1 MRFKDIIVHNA
12 LKRHLAEGIDK
23 GRISHAQLFSGA
35 VGVGTLPLAIA
46 YAQYLNCTSRHDG
59 DSCGECPSCI
69 KMQQLAHPDLHFVF
83 PVNKQGK
90 KSGEVVLSA
99 DFMPLWREMVEESGG
114 YFTRQE
120 WYDRLDL
127 GKTLRG
133 IISAREA
140 DEIIRRLQFKSYESE
155 YKITIIWQP
164 ETMNDE
170 AANKI
175 LKILEEPWDKTLFLL
190 VSERTDLLLPTIIS
204 RTQEVAVKRLQ
215 NEDLMELGR
224 EMVQTGAQIDEQQLL
239 NTARLAA
246 GDVIEWRR
254 LMGGTED
261 TMRKEAF
268 EKFCSLMRLSYNDK
282 HLELMDWADDVAQLS
297 REQQRSMLLHAAR
310 LLRESYMLH
319 AGLGQISYLWGEEAK
334 FCQNF
339 APFIGNQNI
348 EYLISEIETAL
359 RQVSQ
364 NGNSRIIFTHFA
376 LAVSKQI
383 NRLK

>member
-1 MRFKDIIVHNA
+1 MNQQGR
-12 LKRHLAEGIDK
+12 KR
-23 GRISHAQLFSGA
+23 
-35 VGVGTLPLAIA
+35 
-46 YAQYLNCTSRHDG
+46 
-59 DSCGECPSCI
+59 
-69 KMQQLAHPDLHFVF
+69 
-83 PVNKQGK
+83 
-90 KSGEVVLSA
+90 GEVVLSA

-190 VSERTDLLLPTIIS
+190 VRARTDLLLPTIIS

-254 LMGGTED
+254 RMGGSED
-261 TMRKEAF
+261 AMRKEAVDLLAHRQR
-268 EKFCSLMRLSYNDK
+268 EVGEYN
-282 HLELMDWADDVAQLS
+282 A
-297 REQQRSMLLHAAR
+297 
-310 LLRESYMLH
+310 
-319 AGLGQISYLWGEEAK
+319 
-334 FCQNF
+334 
-339 APFIGNQNI
+339 
-348 EYLISEIETAL
+348 
-359 RQVSQ
+359 
-364 NGNSRIIFTHFA
+364 
-376 LAVSKQI
+376 
-383 NRLK
+383 

>member
-1 MRFKDIIVHNA
+1 MRFKDIIGHEA
-12 LKRHLAEGIDK
+12 LKRHLAESIDK

-59 DSCGECPSCI
+59 DSCGVCPSCI

-99 DFMPLWREMVEESGG
+99 DFMPLWREMIAESGG

-133 IISAREA
+133 MISAREA
-140 DEIIRRLQFKSYESE
+140 DEIIRRLQFKSFESE

-164 ETMNDE
+164 ETMNEE

-175 LKILEEPWDKTLFLL
+175 LKILEEPWDKTLFIL

-204 RTQEVAVKRLQ
+204 RTQEVAVPRLK
-215 NEDLMELGR
+215 NEDLM
-224 EMVQTGAQIDEQQLL
+224 AQAQGSEGSAIDLQQLH

-254 LMGGTED
+254 LTGGAED
-261 TMRKEAF
+261 AVRKEAF
-268 EKFCSLMRLSYNDK
+268 DLFCSLMRLSYNDK
-282 HLELMDWADDVAQLS
+282 HLELMDWADEVAQLS

-348 EYLISEIETAL
+348 EYLISEIESAL

>member
-1 MRFKDIIVHNA
+1 MRFADIIGQQE
-12 LKRHLAEGIDK
+12 LKRHLAQSVDR
-23 GRISHAQLFSGA
+23 GRISHAQLFTGA
-35 VGVGTLPLAIA
+35 AGTGALPLAIA
-46 YAQYLNCTSRHDG
+46 YAQYLNCPHRKDG
-59 DSCGECPSCI
+59 DSCGVCPSCVKI
-69 KMQQLAHPDLHFVF
+69 ASLAHPDLHFVF

-99 DFMPLWREMVEESGG
+99 EFMPQWRECVASTGG
-114 YFTRQE
+114 YFTPQQ

-133 IISAREA
+133 MISAKEA
-140 DEIIRRLQFKSYESE
+140 DEIIRRLSFKSFESE
-155 YKITIIWQP
+155 YKIMLIWLP

-175 LKILEEPWDKTLFLL
+175 LKILEEPWEKTVFLL
-190 VSERTDLLLPTIIS
+190 VSERADLLLSTILS
-204 RTQEVAVKRLQ
+204 RTQEVAVPRLMV
-215 NEDLMELGR
+215 EDLMP
-224 EMVQTGAQIDEQQLL
+224 MAQGDEQQRR

-246 GDVIEWRR
+246 GDLIEMRR
-254 LMGGTED
+254 LAGGEED
-261 TMRKEAF
+261 EVRRDSF
-268 EKFCSLMRLSYNDK
+268 DLFCRLMRLSYNDK
-282 HLELMDWADDVAQLS
+282 HLELIDWADEVATLT
-297 REQQRSMLLHAAR
+297 REQQRSMLRHAAR

-319 AGLGQISYLWGEEAK
+319 AGLGQISYLWGEEAA
-334 FCQNF
+334 FCNKF

-348 EYLISEIETAL
+348 EYLISEIEQAM

-364 NGNSRIIFTHFA
+364 NGNPRIIFTHFA

>member
-1 MRFKDIIVHNA
+1 MRFADIIGQQE
-12 LKRHLAEGIDK
+12 LKRHLAQSVDR
-23 GRISHAQLFSGA
+23 GRISHAQLFTGA
-35 VGVGTLPLAIA
+35 AGTGALPLAIA
-46 YAQYLNCTSRHDG
+46 YAQYLNCPHRKDG
-59 DSCGECPSCI
+59 DSCGVCPSCVKI
-69 KMQQLAHPDLHFVF
+69 ASLAHPDLHFVF

-99 DFMPLWREMVEESGG
+99 EFMPQWRECVASTGG
-114 YFTRQE
+114 YFTPQQ

-133 IISAREA
+133 MISAKEA
-140 DEIIRRLQFKSYESE
+140 DEIIRRLSFKSFESE
-155 YKITIIWQP
+155 YKIMLIWLP

-175 LKILEEPWDKTLFLL
+175 LKILEEPWEKTVFLL
-190 VSERTDLLLPTIIS
+190 VSERADLLLPTILS
-204 RTQEVAVKRLQ
+204 RTQEVAVPRLTV
-215 NEDLMELGR
+215 EDLMP
-224 EMVQTGAQIDEQQLL
+224 MAQGDEQQRR

-246 GDVIEWRR
+246 GDLIEMRR
-254 LMGGTED
+254 LAGGEED
-261 TMRKEAF
+261 EVRRDSF
-268 EKFCSLMRLSYNDK
+268 DLFCRLMRLSYNDK
-282 HLELMDWADDVAQLS
+282 HLELIDWADEVATLT
-297 REQQRSMLLHAAR
+297 REQQRSMLRHAAR

-319 AGLGQISYLWGEEAK
+319 AGLGQISYLWGEEAA
-334 FCQNF
+334 FCNKF

-348 EYLISEIETAL
+348 ECLISEIEQAM

-364 NGNSRIIFTHFA
+364 NGNPRIIFTHFA